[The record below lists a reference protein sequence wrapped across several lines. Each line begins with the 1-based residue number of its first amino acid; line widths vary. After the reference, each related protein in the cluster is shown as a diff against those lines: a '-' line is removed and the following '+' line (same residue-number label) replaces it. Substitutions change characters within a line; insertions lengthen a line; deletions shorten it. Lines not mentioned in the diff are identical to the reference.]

1 MPRTRE
7 FDRTDVLDKA
17 MHAFW
22 EGGYRATSLDH
33 LLAATGLSKSSLYDT
48 FGGKQA
54 LLLECLD
61 AYGRQLFA
69 GPIEPLRRPGAAFD
83 DIRELFMRVLAHA
96 ATPAGRRGCLA
107 NTCMGELG
115 GRNAAVS
122 AATGAIVER
131 IESGFAAAVA
141 KAQARGEITN
151 PESPAVL
158 ARFLF
163 NTLSGLNLAARAGAS
178 YERLHDIVRVTLD
191 ALAPAPAVAH
201 TE

>member
-7 FDRTDVLDKA
+7 FDRTAVLDKA

-22 EGGYRATSLDH
+22 KGGYRATSLDH

-48 FGGKQA
+48 FGSKQA

-61 AYGRQLFA
+61 AYARQLFQ
-69 GPIEPLRRPGAAFD
+69 GPIEPLLRTDAAFD
-83 DIRELFMRVLAHA
+83 EIREVFTRILAYA
-96 ATPAGRRGCLA
+96 ATPAGCRGCLV

-115 GRNAAVS
+115 GREAAVS
-122 AATGAIVER
+122 AATGAILER
-131 IESGFAAAVA
+131 IESRFAAAVA
-141 KAQARGEITN
+141 TAQASGEITN

-178 YERLHDIVRVTLD
+178 HDRLQDIVRVTLN
-191 ALAPAPAVAH
+191 ALAPAPAVAD

>member
-7 FDRTDVLDKA
+7 FDRAAVLDKA

-61 AYGRQLFA
+61 AYARQLFA
-69 GPIEPLRRPGAAFD
+69 GPIEPLLRAGATFD
-83 DIRELFMRVLAHA
+83 DIREVFTRILAHA

-115 GRNAAVS
+115 GSDAAVS

-141 KAQARGEITN
+141 TAQARGEITN

-178 YERLHDIVRVTLD
+178 HDRLQDIVRVTLD